1 MVVMP
6 ALSFVSVTTG
16 VTVVSVMPVK
26 PMTELIE
33 GVGVVLVEVMTKVLD
48 PLNRFARSP
57 VPSTLGAKM

>member
-1 MVVMP
+1 MVVVP
-6 ALSFVSVTTG
+6 VLSFVSVTTG

-33 GVGVVLVEVMTKVLD
+33 DVGVVLAEVTTKVLD
-48 PLNRFARSP
+48 PLNRFALSP

>member
-26 PMTELIE
+26 PMTELTE
-33 GVGVVLVEVMTKVLD
+33 DVGEVLVEVMRKVLD
-48 PLNRFARSP
+48 PLKARSP